1 MIGKRRSK
9 VATMQLTVELDA
21 DTESLATADKAVGE
35 FAESMSWPQ
44 EATFKV
50 KLVLEEILMNVI
62 SHGGDGTHKPHI
74 RLDLS
79 QQKDLVSMEIS
90 DDGIAYDPLTAP
102 APDLESDLE
111 DRPIGGLGVYLIRE
125 LMDSVSYRFK
135 DGRNHLLVTKT
146 LVQTGISAPA
156 GCNPDPTA

>member
-1 MIGKRRSK
+1 MIDQRRSK
-9 VATMQLTVELDA
+9 VAVMQLTLELDA
-21 DTESLATADKAVGE
+21 EIESLATADKAVGD
-35 FAESMSWPQ
+35 FAESMSWPD

-62 SHGGDGTHKPHI
+62 SYGGDSSHKPRITLH
-74 RLDLS
+74 LS
-79 QQKDLVSMEIS
+79 QQNDLLSMEIS

-102 APDLESDLE
+102 PPDLESDLD
-111 DRPIGGLGVYLIRE
+111 DRPIGGLGVHLVRE

-146 LVQTGISAPA
+146 LI
-156 GCNPDPTA
+156 